1 MSFNLKNSE
10 ARKSHLSRTR
20 RQDQL
25 SKARNLSEAERIVA
39 LATPV
44 NSDNFNVWVPI
55 SSDFRLQIRIKKR
68 YVHFSQT

>member
-1 MSFNLKNSE
+1 MSFNVTNSK
-10 ARKSHLSRTR
+10 ARKSHLRRKR
-20 RQDQL
+20 RQYQL

-55 SSDFRLQIRIKKR
+55 SSDFR
-68 YVHFSQT
+68 SG

>member
-1 MSFNLKNSE
+1 MSLNVKNSK
-10 ARKSHLSRTR
+10 ARKSHLSQTR

-39 LATPV
+39 FATLV

-55 SSDFRLQIRIKKR
+55 SSDFK
-68 YVHFSQT
+68 SG